1 LAPINLG
8 LALGAH
14 GGHVY
19 EIFSR
24 SVPEKAARID
34 DRRRSFALRRGD
46 TPRLPTTLT
55 SGDLSTR
62 RVNPDLALVAL
73 DPLVL
78 LRTSLG
84 LVADAATDDGDQRSE
99 EGKLRHRQKKKPA
112 IAGRGTSTVRL
123 QVSIQHTTRQVGI
136 GADATSGRSRGQEA
150 ALAAD
155 LQSSCASQSCM
166 HVPHNR
172 NECDLTLRNL
182 MPCEPAK

>member
-1 LAPINLG
+1 MCWLRAPGLAPINLG

-24 SVPEKAARID
+24 SVPEKAARTD
-34 DRRRSFALRRGD
+34 DRMRSFALRRGD

-99 EGKLRHRQKKKPA
+99 EGKLRHRQKNPQRDCRPWHFNRPIASQRTTYNAPSRHRRGRYEWQITRARSSPPA
-112 IAGRGTSTVRL
+112 QPWRLTCKARVRPRVACMYRTTGTS
-123 QVSIQHTTRQVGI
+123 
-136 GADATSGRSRGQEA
+136 AT
-150 ALAAD
+150 
-155 LQSSCASQSCM
+155 
-166 HVPHNR
+166 
-172 NECDLTLRNL
+172 
-182 MPCEPAK
+182 

>member
-1 LAPINLG
+1 MCWLRAPGLAPINLG

-19 EIFSR
+19 EIFSK
-24 SVPEKAARID
+24 SVPEKAAQID
-34 DRRRSFALRRGD
+34 DRMRSFALRRGD

-84 LVADAATDDGDQRSE
+84 LVADTATDDGDQRSE
-99 EGKLRHRQKKKPA
+99 EG
-112 IAGRGTSTVRL
+112 
-123 QVSIQHTTRQVGI
+123 
-136 GADATSGRSRGQEA
+136 
-150 ALAAD
+150 
-155 LQSSCASQSCM
+155 
-166 HVPHNR
+166 N
-172 NECDLTLRNL
+172 
-182 MPCEPAK
+182 